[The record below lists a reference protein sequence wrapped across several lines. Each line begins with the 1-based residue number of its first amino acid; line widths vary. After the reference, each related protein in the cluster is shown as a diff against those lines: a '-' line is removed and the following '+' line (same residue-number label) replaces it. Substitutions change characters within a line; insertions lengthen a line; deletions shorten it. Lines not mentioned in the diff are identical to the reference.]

1 MLVGRKLFAPAPTHR
16 GGIQAVRYTDIV
28 KARALRRA
36 GRACEMCGAPVGFVS
51 AQFVS
56 AHPIFGILFDQ
67 DDCCVLCGE
76 CLAELDPDTR
86 AAAQHGPRGGF
97 MGHEVCPEPPT
108 PIPIHSGSDASQE
121 TEDAEHGDGQPQRGD
136 VPSARTLPRSARE
149 AWFPKQDPDG
159 GMCA

>member
-1 MLVGRKLFAPAPTHR
+1 M
-16 GGIQAVRYTDIV
+16 RYTDIV

-36 GRACEMCGAPVGFVS
+36 GRACEMCGMPVGFES

-76 CLAELDPDTR
+76 CLAELDPETR
-86 AAAQHGPRGGF
+86 AAAQQGPRGGF
-97 MGHEVCPEPPT
+97 LGHETCPEPPT
-108 PIPIHSGSDASQE
+108 PIHGGQEPLHSA
-121 TEDAEHGDGQPQRGD
+121 EDAELADTQPQRRDAPGAG
-136 VPSARTLPRSARE
+136 PLPRSARE

>member
-1 MLVGRKLFAPAPTHR
+1 M
-16 GGIQAVRYTDIV
+16 RYTDIV

-36 GRACEMCGAPVGFVS
+36 GRACEMCGTPVGLES
-51 AQFVS
+51 ARFVS

-86 AAAQHGPRGGF
+86 AAAQQGPRGGV
-97 MGHEVCPEPPT
+97 MGHEARPEPPT
-108 PIPIHSGSDASQE
+108 PIRGGADTDHDPEDPE
-121 TEDAEHGDGQPQRGD
+121 REDAQPQRRDLQG
-136 VPSARTLPRSARE
+136 ARPLPPSARE
-149 AWFPKQDPDG
+149 AWLPKQDPDG

>member
-1 MLVGRKLFAPAPTHR
+1 M
-16 GGIQAVRYTDIV
+16 RYTDIV

-36 GRACEMCGAPVGFVS
+36 GRACEMCGTPVGFES
-51 AQFVS
+51 ARFVS
-56 AHPIFGILFDQ
+56 AHPIFGVLFDQ

-86 AAAQHGPRGGF
+86 AVALEGPRGGF
-97 MGHEVCPEPPT
+97 LGHEACSEPPGA
-108 PIPIHSGSDASQE
+108 PDLQGG
-121 TEDAEHGDGQPQRGD
+121 EDAEQDEAQLQRRDAPGT
-136 VPSARTLPRSARE
+136 RTLPRSAHE

>member
-1 MLVGRKLFAPAPTHR
+1 M
-16 GGIQAVRYTDIV
+16 RYTDIV

-36 GRACEMCGAPVGFVS
+36 GRACEMCGTPVGFES

-86 AAAQHGPRGGF
+86 AAAQQGPSEGF
-97 MGHEVCPEPPT
+97 PSHEACLDPPT
-108 PIPIHSGSDASQE
+108 PIHGGSGTSRDTGDARPNNV
-121 TEDAEHGDGQPQRGD
+121 QPQRREG
-136 VPSARTLPRSARE
+136 PGARTSRDARE
-149 AWFPKQDPDG
+149 AWLPKQDPDG

>member
-1 MLVGRKLFAPAPTHR
+1 M
-16 GGIQAVRYTDIV
+16 RYTDIV

-36 GRACEMCGAPVGFVS
+36 GRACEMCGTPVGFES

-76 CLAELDPDTR
+76 CLSELDPDTR
-86 AAAQHGPRGGF
+86 AAAQQGPHDDLL
-97 MGHEVCPEPPT
+97 GHEACPDPPAL
-108 PIPIHSGSDASQE
+108 IHSSSDAPR
-121 TEDAEHGDGQPQRGD
+121 EDEEAAQDDALPDRREAPG
-136 VPSARTLPRSARE
+136 ARTLPRSARE
-149 AWFPKQDPDG
+149 AWLPKQDPDG

>member
-1 MLVGRKLFAPAPTHR
+1 M
-16 GGIQAVRYTDIV
+16 RYTDIV

-36 GRACEMCGAPVGFVS
+36 GRACEMCGAPVGFES
-51 AQFVS
+51 ARFVS

-76 CLAELDPDTR
+76 CLAELDPDTQ
-86 AAAQHGPRGGF
+86 AAAQHGPRDGF
-97 MGHEVCPEPPT
+97 LGHETCPEPPT
-108 PIPIHSGSDASQE
+108 RSHVGSETSQAGKGDEQDGPRPQRRDESGS
-121 TEDAEHGDGQPQRGD
+121 
-136 VPSARTLPRSARE
+136 RTLPRNARE

>member
-1 MLVGRKLFAPAPTHR
+1 
-16 GGIQAVRYTDIV
+16 VRYTDIV

-36 GRACEMCGAPVGFVS
+36 GRACEMCGTPVGFES

-86 AAAQHGPRGGF
+86 EAAQQGPHGGF
-97 MGHEVCPEPPT
+97 LRHEACPEPP
-108 PIPIHSGSDASQE
+108 IPIRGDPETSQGAGG
-121 TEDAEHGDGQPQRGD
+121 EDAEAELRDAPGSR
-136 VPSARTLPRSARE
+136 RTLPRNTRE

>member
-1 MLVGRKLFAPAPTHR
+1 
-16 GGIQAVRYTDIV
+16 VRYTDIV

-36 GRACEMCGAPVGFVS
+36 GRACEMCGTPVGFES

-76 CLAELDPDTR
+76 CLAELDADTR
-86 AAAQHGPRGGF
+86 AAAQQGPSESF
-97 MGHEVCPEPPT
+97 TGHEACLDPPT
-108 PIPIHSGSDASQE
+108 PIHGGSEASRDTGNARQNDA
-121 TEDAEHGDGQPQRGD
+121 QPRREG
-136 VPSARTLPRSARE
+136 PGARTPRDARE
-149 AWFPKQDPDG
+149 AWLPKQDPDG

>member
-1 MLVGRKLFAPAPTHR
+1 M
-16 GGIQAVRYTDIV
+16 RYTDIV

-36 GRACEMCGAPVGFVS
+36 GRACEMCGTPVGFES

-86 AAAQHGPRGGF
+86 AAAQQGPHGGF
-97 MGHEVCPEPPT
+97 LGHEVCPEPPV
-108 PIPIHSGSDASQE
+108 PIHGGSDASQE
-121 TEDAEHGDGQPQRGD
+121 TEGAEHDDAQPQRRDPQG
-136 VPSARTLPRSARE
+136 ARTLPRSARE
-149 AWFPKQDPDG
+149 AWFPKHDPDG

>member
-1 MLVGRKLFAPAPTHR
+1 M
-16 GGIQAVRYTDIV
+16 RYTDIV

-36 GRACEMCGAPVGFVS
+36 GRACEMCGTPVGFES

-56 AHPIFGILFDQ
+56 AQPIFGILFDQ
-67 DDCCVLCGE
+67 DDCCVLCAE

-86 AAAQHGPRGGF
+86 AAAQQGPQGGF
-97 MGHEVCPEPPT
+97 LGHEVCPEPPAAARGG
-108 PIPIHSGSDASQE
+108 PESSQE
-121 TEDAEHGDGQPQRGD
+121 GQDAAQEK
-136 VPSARTLPRSARE
+136 ARARQQGARPLPRGARE